1 MQERPHLAGTK
12 CEVQADTEWLAMA
25 DAHVECLRGLARER
39 AAGLIDDGTGDEDWH
54 FVDEVHLLKQFVDRI
69 DGCLRVQ
76 GVENGLDG
84 QAVASTVKKTTSLLL
99 VRFGEQIGRAH
110 V

>member
-12 CEVQADTEWLAMA
+12 CAVQADTEWLAMA

-69 DGCLRVQ
+69 DGRSEEHTSELQSLMRISYAVFCLKK
-76 GVENGLDG
+76 
-84 QAVASTVKKTTSLLL
+84 KKTNKS
-99 VRFGEQIGRAH
+99 EQ
-110 V
+110 